1 MAYIQ
6 TAQEGKEQG
15 SNLKTL
21 FPTKLAFKYKG
32 KIKIFWI
39 NKNVISFTEVHCINF
54 Y

>member
-1 MAYIQ
+1 MAYVQ
-6 TAQEGKEQG
+6 TAEEGKEQG
-15 SNLKTL
+15 SNLKIL

-39 NKNVISFTEVHCINF
+39 NKNVIIFTEAYCIHF